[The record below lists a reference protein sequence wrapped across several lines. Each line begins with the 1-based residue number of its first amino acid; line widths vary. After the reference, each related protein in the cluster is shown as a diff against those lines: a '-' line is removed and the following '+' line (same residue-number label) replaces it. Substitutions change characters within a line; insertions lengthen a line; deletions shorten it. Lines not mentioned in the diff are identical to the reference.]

1 MLKLMSGSGSIFLC
15 ASTCATSL
23 RKRRSLQISIASS
36 IMSAEQTPMKE
47 IGPSTAQA
55 QITGKALNSCL
66 DKGRISQLTEIAQRV
81 LQTSGA
87 D

>member
-1 MLKLMSGSGSIFLC
+1 
-15 ASTCATSL
+15 
-23 RKRRSLQISIASS
+23 
-36 IMSAEQTPMKE
+36 MSAEQTPMKE